1 MDALVRKD
9 THVKTGTGE
18 HCPALVDTYACRL
31 HKRPVI
37 RRMASTSFSYGSK
50 RAGRAWGSVCTL
62 LLLLL
67 LIFTATAHAVP
78 PGTVIDNTAQALFR
92 ANGIDTTIS
101 SNSVSITTTWMR
113 TPSQIELLQY
123 APSVGGAE
131 QVLVPTTDY
140 SPDGTTGGAPQTIA
154 AVYPAGSTTPIDLS
168 SAVPLVPVVYYHQGE
183 PLFIRVVDTDQN
195 IDPAVTETIWV
206 QLTTPDL
213 GDIELLL
220 LTETEPDSGIF
231 AGYMQSSGFGPVQAY
246 NGLLD
251 VTEGARI
258 SAQYIDAA
266 DSNDSVAAS
275 ILVDPYGLVFDSST
289 GQPVDNATVTLVNA
303 ATGQPAVVYG
313 DDGVSTFPST
323 VTSGGTFIDS
333 SGKVYAFASGSYRFP
348 FVAPGTYRLAV
359 EPPSG
364 YAAPSTVSTVILQTL
379 PGAPFAIAEPGSRG
393 EVFFINP
400 GPALR
405 IDIPVDPSI
414 SGLWILK
421 SVNRDEAAIGDFLQ
435 YRLTIQNGAGLT
447 ASSLTIE
454 DRLPLG
460 FHYRQGS
467 ARMDGQAAGDPVISS
482 DGRTLRFSLGDMP
495 DGTVTE
501 LRYVTEIGAGARIG
515 EAKNS
520 ARAES
525 TNGLTSNTSTASVT
539 VKDELWRSKNTIV
552 GRVIADN
559 CADTSTEEADGVPGV
574 RIYLEDGT
582 YVITDDQGMFH
593 IEGVSSGAHVV
604 QLDLESL
611 PDPYE
616 IFECESNTRAAGTPF
631 SRFVEMQGGTLWR
644 TDFHVKSKPPPS
656 GEAAL
661 KMSCGLAEKRVNFA
675 AQIDARDVDLSNV
688 RLSIILPEGALYAP
702 GSSRLAS
709 RPVDDPQVIKN
720 VLIYRLGHAQAGR
733 QMDLQFDVN
742 LDGAAQPGRLHTRAL
757 LTFDTP
763 SEKNRRTDAIDTV
776 LALSE
781 QRTREVQA
789 PIIVRPQ
796 FESFSDVLLP
806 EGRKVLD
813 QMARQLGAFE
823 IEHVVVVGH
832 TDNLPIR
839 TDKRHLFRDNQALSL
854 ARARKVAA
862 YLADQLKLSSDQMTV
877 SGRGDTQ
884 PLESNA
890 TEAGRA
896 INRRVAVTVLSVKV
910 KVVHDIATIKCEDQ
924 TSAATMGRRATS
936 PAALPEQKP
945 ETPEVQDFSRI
956 GIDTLSP
963 GFGWLTPDERF
974 YPSIPSIKIA
984 VQHDPSEQVRVMLD
998 GRELNGLTFEGTRV
1012 NGAGTVA
1019 VSYWAGVGIKDGANR
1034 LVAERLD
1041 ASGNVA
1047 GRIERTVYY
1056 AGMPVEA
1063 EVIEAA
1069 SQLIANGKRVPEIA
1083 VRLTDK
1089 DGHPARFGVLGEYHV
1104 LPPHEAYSKFDLM
1117 RDGLPQVDSQQL
1129 RYAVGRDGIA
1139 RIRLQPTTR
1148 SGKVVVRLLLD
1159 GREEEV
1165 QAWLRPEAREWIL
1178 VGLAE
1183 GTAGYNAASGNMEQ
1197 LDAADTEEDFYKEG
1211 RLAFFAKGKIKGS
1224 WLLTAAY
1231 DSDKDRD
1238 DPDNRLFQTIDPE
1251 SYYTLYGDTTQQQY
1265 EAASIRKL
1273 YLKIERD
1280 RFYAMFGDYDTGLTV
1295 TELSRYSRSFNG
1307 LKSEYSGD
1315 RFGYSL
1321 FATDT
1326 RQAYVKDEIQ
1336 GNGTSGLYY
1345 LSRRNIVT
1353 NSDKVTIETRDRFRS
1368 EIILSS
1374 VSLTRFVDYSIDYD
1388 SGSLFFKSPV
1398 YSRDAAFN
1406 PIYIVVEYES
1416 ENASDDSYTYGGR
1429 GSTKLFDDRIE
1440 VGATYIHEGP
1450 DNAEGDLGGLDA
1462 QVDLGK
1468 GFKVKAEVSSSR
1480 KDESGEEI
1488 SGEGYLAELT
1498 RRTADFDGRVYYRE
1512 LGEGFGLGQQ
1522 NGSESA
1528 TRKVGGDAAW
1538 RFKEQWTLA
1547 GEAYRSDNLATHA
1560 QRDLAEASLV
1570 YRNPHNTLSL
1580 GARTAEDKY
1589 DDGSADRSTQLL
1601 AGASRMFFDN
1611 RVQLRLN
1618 HEQSLFG
1625 DNDSVDF
1632 PTRTIIGAD
1641 YKVAEP
1647 VTLFAEHEITRG
1659 ESQDTQSSRVGFK
1672 ATPWNGGQVG
1682 TSVGR
1687 ESQEEGSRLFANLGL
1702 FQNWQINS
1710 RWSVDAGLDRSQTI
1724 QNEDHA
1730 PFDTDV
1736 PTAAGA
1742 SEEFTAATLGLGY
1755 KAEQWSWTGRVESRW
1770 ADTQDKWG
1778 LISGIAGEVRRGL
1791 GLSAGARVFHTE
1803 TDAGEETLDGEV
1815 RLSMA
1820 WRPKNTTWIVFDRL
1834 DYKFESCD
1842 DAAGDIDARRIVNH
1856 FNANYK
1862 PADRLQ
1868 MAFQYGAKYVFDT
1881 IDQQSYTGYTDLT
1894 GLEARYDLTSEWD
1907 VGLQASLLHSWNAG
1921 QMDYRTGVSV
1931 GYTMFKNAWVSLGY
1945 NFTGFDDEDFSAADY
1960 TAEGPFAKFRLKFDQ
1975 KSVREMVDWFGR

>member
-1 MDALVRKD
+1 M
-9 THVKTGTGE
+9 
-18 HCPALVDTYACRL
+18 
-31 HKRPVI
+31 
-37 RRMASTSFSYGSK
+37 
-50 RAGRAWGSVCTL
+50 
-62 LLLLL
+62 
-67 LIFTATAHAVP
+67 
-78 PGTVIDNTAQALFR
+78 
-92 ANGIDTTIS
+92 
-101 SNSVSITTTWMR
+101 
-113 TPSQIELLQY
+113 
-123 APSVGGAE
+123 
-131 QVLVPTTDY
+131 
-140 SPDGTTGGAPQTIA
+140 
-154 AVYPAGSTTPIDLS
+154 
-168 SAVPLVPVVYYHQGE
+168 
-183 PLFIRVVDTDQN
+183 VDTDQN
-195 IDPAVTETIWV
+195 IDPSVAENIWV
-206 QLTTPDL
+206 QLTTPGLADT
-213 GDIELLL
+213 ELLL
-220 LTETEPDSGIF
+220 LSETEPDSGIF
-231 AGYMQSSGFGPVQAY
+231 AGYMQSYGLGPVQAY
-246 NGLLD
+246 NGVLD
-251 VTEGARI
+251 VIEGTEINARYVDI
-258 SAQYIDAA
+258 SDASDA
-266 DSNDSVAAS
+266 VAAS

-289 GQPVDNATVTLVNA
+289 GQPVDNATVSLINA
-303 ATGQPAVVYG
+303 ANGQPAVVYG
-313 DDGVSTFPST
+313 DDGISTFPST
-323 VTSGGTFIDS
+323 ITSGGTFTDS
-333 SGKVYAFASGSYRFP
+333 SGKVYAFAPGTYRFP
-348 FVAPGTYRLAV
+348 FVAPGTYRLV
-359 EPPSG
+359 VLPPSG
-364 YAAPSTVSTVILQTL
+364 FAAPSTVSTGILQTL

-414 SGLWILK
+414 SGLWIRK
-421 SVNRDEAAIGDFLQ
+421 TANREEAAIGDFVQ
-435 YRLTIQNGAGLT
+435 YRLTIENGAGLT
-447 ASSLTIE
+447 ASGLTIE

-460 FHYRQGS
+460 FRYRQGS
-467 ARMDGQAAGDPVISS
+467 GRMDGLAVTDPVISS
-482 DGRTLRFSLGDMP
+482 DGRTLLFALGDMP
-495 DGTVTE
+495 DGSTVE
-501 LRYVTEIGAGARIG
+501 LRYVTEIGAGAREG
-515 EAKNS
+515 KAQNT
-520 ARAES
+520 ARAAS
-525 TNGLTSNTSTASVT
+525 TNGLTSNTAAATVT
-539 VKDELWRSKNTIV
+539 VKDELWRSKNIIV

-559 CADTSTEEADGVPGV
+559 CSDAYTETADGVPGV

-582 YVITDDQGMFH
+582 YVITDDQGMYH
-593 IEGVSSGAHVV
+593 IEGVSSGSHVV

-611 PDPYE
+611 PGQFE
-616 IFECESNTRAAGTPF
+616 MFECDPNTRTAGTPF
-631 SRFVEMQGGTLWR
+631 SRFVDMQGGTLWR
-644 TDFHVKSKPPPS
+644 SDFHVKSKPPPS
-656 GEAAL
+656 GEAEL
-661 KMSCGLAEKRVNFA
+661 KMACGLVEKRVGYSA
-675 AQIDARDVDLSNV
+675 DIDVRKVDISNL
-688 RLSIILPEGALYAP
+688 RLSVILPQGARYAV
-702 GSSRLAS
+702 GSSRLAERS
-709 RPVDDPQVIKN
+709 VDDPQVMKN
-720 VLIYRLGHAQAGR
+720 VLIYRLGNVPAGR
-733 QMDLQFDVN
+733 QMDLRFDVD

-763 SEKNRRTDAIDTV
+763 TGKNRRTDTIDTV
-776 LALSE
+776 LALTE
-781 QRTREVQA
+781 QRTREIQA
-789 PIIVRPQ
+789 PIVVRPQ

-806 EGRKVLD
+806 QGRQVIER
-813 QMARQLGAFE
+813 MARQIGTFE

-854 ARARKVAA
+854 ARAWKVAA
-862 YLADQLKLSSDQMTV
+862 HLAERFNLSTDQMTV
-877 SGRGDTQ
+877 IGRGDTQ

-910 KVVHDIATIKCEDQ
+910 DVVHDIAAVKCEDR
-924 TSAATMGRRATS
+924 TSVTTQGRQASLPVTR
-936 PAALPEQKP
+936 PEQASD
-945 ETPEVQDFSRI
+945 TPEVQDFSRI
-956 GIDTLSP
+956 DIEALSP
-963 GFGWLTPDERF
+963 GFGWLTPEVGF

-984 VQHDPSEQVRVMLD
+984 VQHDPSDKVTLML
-998 GRELNGLTFEGTRV
+998 GGHALNGLTFEGTRL
-1012 NGAGTVA
+1012 NGDGTVA
-1019 VSYWAGVGIKDGANR
+1019 VSYWAGVGIKDGANL
-1034 LVAERLD
+1034 LVAERKD
-1041 ASGNVA
+1041 ARGNEA
-1047 GRIERTVYY
+1047 GRIERIVYY
-1056 AGMPVEA
+1056 AGMPVAA
-1063 EVIEAA
+1063 ELVETA
-1069 SQLIANGKRVPEIA
+1069 SLLIANGKSVPEIA
-1083 VRLTDK
+1083 IRLIDK

-1104 LPPHEAYSKFDLM
+1104 MSPHEAYSKFDLM

-1148 SGKVVVRLLLD
+1148 SGKAVVRLLLD
-1159 GREEEV
+1159 GREQEIE
-1165 QAWLRPEAREWIL
+1165 AWLQPEAREWIL

-1183 GTAGYNAASGNMEQ
+1183 GTAGYNTASGNMEQ
-1197 LDAADTEEDFYKEG
+1197 LDAADMAEDFYKDG

-1231 DSDKDRD
+1231 DSEKDRD
-1238 DPDNRLFQTIDPE
+1238 DPDNRLFQTIDLE
-1251 SYYTLYGDTTQQQY
+1251 SYYTLYGDSTQQQY

-1307 LKSEYSGD
+1307 LKSEYSGEH
-1315 RFGYSL
+1315 FGYSL

-1326 RQAYVKDEIQ
+1326 DQAYVKDEIQ

-1374 VSLTRFVDYSIDYD
+1374 ISLTRFVDYSIDYD

-1416 ENASDDSYTYGGR
+1416 EDASEESYTYGGR
-1429 GSTKLFDDRIE
+1429 GSAKFFDGRVEI
-1440 VGATYIHEGP
+1440 GGTYIHEGP

-1462 QVDLGK
+1462 EVDLGS
-1468 GFKVKAEVSSSR
+1468 GFKVKAEVSASR
-1480 KDESGEEI
+1480 KDESGQEI
-1488 SGEGYLAELT
+1488 EGEGYLAELS

-1547 GEAYRSDNLATHA
+1547 GEAYRSDNLATDA

-1570 YRNPHNTLSL
+1570 YRDSHNTLSL
-1580 GARTAEDKY
+1580 GARTANDSY
-1589 DDGSADRSTQLL
+1589 DDGTADRSTQLL

-1611 RVQLRLN
+1611 RVQLRLT

-1625 DNDSVDF
+1625 NNDSVDF

-1647 VTLFAEHEITRG
+1647 VTLFAEHEITQG
-1659 ESQDTQSSRVGFK
+1659 ESHDTQSSRVGFK

-1742 SEEFTAATLGLGY
+1742 SEDFTAATLGLGY
-1755 KAEQWSWTGRVESRW
+1755 KAERWSWTGRVERRW

-1778 LISGIAGEVRRGL
+1778 LITGVAGEVRRGL
-1791 GLSAGARVFHTE
+1791 GLSAGARVFNTE
-1803 TDAGEETLDGEV
+1803 TDAGEKSLDGEV
-1815 RLSMA
+1815 RFSTA
-1820 WRPKNTTWIVFDRL
+1820 WRPKNTTWIIFDRL

-1842 DAAGDIDARRIVNH
+1842 DSAGDTDTRRIVNH

-1868 MAFQYGAKYVFDT
+1868 MAFQYAAKYVFDT
-1881 IDQQSYTGYTDLT
+1881 IDQESYTGYTDLI
-1894 GLEARYDLTSEWD
+1894 GLETRYDLTAEWD
-1907 VGLQASLLHSWNAG
+1907 VGLQASMLHSWEAG

-1945 NFTGFDDEDFSAADY
+1945 NFTGFEDEDFSEADY

-1975 KSVREMVDWFGR
+1975 QSVREMVDWFGR